1 MDPKTVADAA
11 AEAVAKI
18 DDTQIL
24 INVYVPLLIVAS
36 TIIYYGS
43 KRSQDM
49 KEMETMSKNDA
60 MMFPIVGSC
69 VLFGLFLLFKLFAK
83 EYLNL
88 LFTGYFLIIGSF
100 AVAMTILPGVQVFT
114 GVPKPTDKPLVKYSF
129 TIPAIPLL
137 NPEAEKCDI
146 ELTFGDIIAYIIGFG
161 IAIWYATSKGG
172 DYNWLANDLLGTCFC
187 IQAIEM
193 MSLGTYQNGVILLT
207 GLFFYDIFWVFG
219 TGYFMEGDNSVM
231 VSVAKNFDAPIKLL
245 FPKSYPP
252 KAGPGQFSM
261 LGLGDIVIPG
271 IFVALSLRYD
281 VRQGITTKIFNWA
294 MGGYVLGLGATVFV
308 MHVFKAAQPA
318 LLYIVPS
325 LIFCTMFG
333 AKMAGKFSDLWNYS
347 EEPEEASEEKKEN

>member
-1 MDPKTVADAA
+1 MNLT
-11 AEAVAKI
+11 
-18 DDTQIL
+18 L
-24 INVYVPLLIVAS
+24 
-36 TIIYYGS
+36 
-43 KRSQDM
+43 
-49 KEMETMSKNDA
+49 
-60 MMFPIVGSC
+60 
-69 VLFGLFLLFKLFAK
+69 GLWQ

-100 AVAMTILPGVQVFT
+100 AVAMTILPGVQANETRILFSLLPMLILSSLTVISAGFIFSPFSSLQVFT

-219 TGYFMEGDNSVM
+219 TG
-231 VSVAKNFDAPIKLL
+231 K
-245 FPKSYPP
+245 
-252 KAGPGQFSM
+252 
-261 LGLGDIVIPG
+261 
-271 IFVALSLRYD
+271 R
-281 VRQGITTKIFNWA
+281 KIR
-294 MGGYVLGLGATVFV
+294 
-308 MHVFKAAQPA
+308 K
-318 LLYIVPS
+318 
-325 LIFCTMFG
+325 
-333 AKMAGKFSDLWNYS
+333 
-347 EEPEEASEEKKEN
+347 